1 MSRYRRKLSWLYWL
15 WMTTRIK
22 HLYIHVPFCNT
33 ICFYCDFAHRVYD
46 FSLAQKWLDRLQ
58 KEIEDNCFDQY
69 ETIYIGGGT
78 PSCLDDDQ
86 LDRLLS
92 MIDPYTKQVQEY
104 TIEVNPESLDLN
116 KINIFNKHH
125 INRISMGVQ
134 STDDGILRS
143 LNRKHTF
150 EDVKNGVKLL
160 KENGLNNISVDL
172 MYSLPGQD
180 MKMLKKTVED
190 ILALNVP
197 HISLYSLTIEENS
210 VFGKK
215 GVEAL
220 DEDTEADMYEY
231 IDKTLKEN
239 GYIHYEVSNFCKEG
253 YQSRHNMGYWLYEDF
268 LGLSIGASGKIG
280 NNRYTNTRDFN
291 KYINNEDI
299 RDEDLELSIEDMKF
313 ENIMMSLRTI
323 YGLDIEQF
331 NNKYCCDLEKEY
343 EEGVSQKQI
352 KIDNGKLICN
362 DLEMLN
368 RILLEFMK

>member
-1 MSRYRRKLSWLYWL
+1 
-15 WMTTRIK
+15 MTTRIK

-46 FSLAQKWLDRLQ
+46 FDLAEKWLNRLD

-78 PSCLDDDQ
+78 PSCLSDEQ
-86 LDRLLS
+86 LDHLLS

-104 TIEVNPESLDLN
+104 TIEVNPESLDQN
-116 KINIFNKHH
+116 KIDIFRKHN

-134 STDDGILRS
+134 SADDEILKT
-143 LNRKHTF
+143 LNRRHTYD
-150 EDVKNGVKLL
+150 DVRKSIRLL
-160 KENGLNNISVDL
+160 KENSLDNISVDL

-180 MKMLKKTVED
+180 MKILEDTVEQ
-190 ILALNVP
+190 ILKLDVP

-215 GVEAL
+215 GIESL
-220 DEDTEADMYEY
+220 DEEIEADMYEY
-231 IDKTLKEN
+231 IDKTLKDN

-253 YQSRHNMGYWLYEDF
+253 FESKHNMGYWLYDDF

-280 NNRYTNTRDFN
+280 NRRYTNTRDFN
-291 KYINNEDI
+291 KYIDSEDI

-323 YGLDIEQF
+323 HGLDIDRF
-331 NNKYCCDLEKEY
+331 YKKYGCDLLKEY
-343 EEGVSQKQI
+343 EKGISQKEI
-352 KIDNGKLICN
+352 RIENGKLICTN
-362 DLEMLN
+362 LEMLN
-368 RILLEFMK
+368 HVLLEFMK